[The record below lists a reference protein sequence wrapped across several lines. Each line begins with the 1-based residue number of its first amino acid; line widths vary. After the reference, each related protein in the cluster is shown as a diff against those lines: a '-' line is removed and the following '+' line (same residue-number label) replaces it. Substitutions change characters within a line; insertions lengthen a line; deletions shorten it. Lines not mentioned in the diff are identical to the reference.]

1 MSHQTFDDQLNSL
14 LDDYEKGQAGKRD
27 NREAALNAEAQFIAN
42 FVEVRAKELRPA
54 MEKLGAKLRQRDH
67 DYSITE
73 GDFRPPHGAR
83 AEPDE
88 AFIKMTVY
96 LAHLKDRSRT
106 EASKVPYI
114 NFVSDHRHKKIRISV
129 SDYTEV
135 GGSVTKMGEFDIKQL
150 NSVFLG
156 EKFLFLFQRL
166 ARK

>member
-1 MSHQTFDDQLNSL
+1 
-14 LDDYEKGQAGKRD
+14 
-27 NREAALNAEAQFIAN
+27 
-42 FVEVRAKELRPA
+42 
-54 MEKLGAKLRQRDH
+54 MEKLGAKLRERDH

-96 LAHLKDRSRT
+96 LSHLKDRTRS
-106 EASKVPYI
+106 EHSKVPYI
-114 NFVSDHRHKKIRISV
+114 NFVSDHRHKKIKIPI
-129 SDYTEV
+129 SDYSET

-150 NSVFLG
+150 TGIFLR

-166 ARK
+166 AHK